1 MAHQVPPEL
10 EAAARIHAVRQQVL
24 SAVGRLAAQP
34 LNVAA
39 ADQMRAALARVES
52 PEVRAALREVMGS
65 GGRRPTLRVLDG
77 GDTSGGAR
85 TLRSMLDASIRRPV
99 IAGGVA

>member
-1 MAHQVPPEL
+1 MAHQVPPDL
-10 EAAARIHAVRQQVL
+10 EAAARIHAARQEML

-34 LNVAA
+34 LDVAA

-52 PEVRAALREVMGS
+52 PEVRAALREVMRN
-65 GGRRPTLRVLDG
+65 GGRRPALRVVDG
-77 GDTSGGAR
+77 SDTGPAP
-85 TLRSMLDASIRRPV
+85 TLRSMLVDASIRRPV